1 MKKFLILFA
10 VLAIV
15 SCSNKKEIPELLKE
29 EYQASYIPQVPKD
42 SVLNPDQ
49 NHHKEILILL
59 NNGIDDEEI
68 KEYFKIKD
76 GKYKEIIN
84 ELFGEG
90 FIKKDAENKFIPACM
105 IVDGQ
110 YGAQIKNEVKNIS
123 RILAEIVIDRYSKIK
138 TAYSKISA
146 FKNIPFD
153 SASGFIINNV
163 ALNGYQM
170 KNINEKFVKADPP
183 KHGTHRYYFLLQ
195 QKNHF
200 SSGNKVFEVGEADE
214 KKLEEMTAITS
225 EDILNQ
231 LEINRPLFVKNFL
244 NSPYKDKVSFRE
256 WFVWI
261 YQFACKDA
269 AEILKQ
275 RKFIKR

>member
-1 MKKFLILFA
+1 MKKFLILLA

-15 SCSNKKEIPELLKE
+15 SCSNKKEIHELLKD
-29 EYQASYIPQVPKD
+29 EYQASYIPQPQKD
-42 SVLNPDQ
+42 SVLNVDK
-49 NHHKEILILL
+49 NHHKEILVLL
-59 NNGIDDEEI
+59 NNGIDEEVI
-68 KEYFKIKD
+68 KEYFNLTD
-76 GKYKEIIN
+76 VKYKEVIN
-84 ELFGEG
+84 ELYGEG
-90 FIKKDAENKFIPACM
+90 LIKKDEENKFVPACM

-110 YGAQIKNEVKNIS
+110 NGAQIKNEVKNVS
-123 RILAEIVIDRYSKIK
+123 RIFAEIIVDRYSQIK
-138 TAYSKISA
+138 AAYSKIPS

-153 SASGFIINNV
+153 SSAGLIINNAV
-163 ALNGYQM
+163 LNGLQT

-183 KHGTHRYYFLLQ
+183 KHGARRYYFLLQ
-195 QKNHF
+195 RKNYF
-200 SSGNKVFEVGEADE
+200 SSNEKIFEASKADE
-214 KKLEEMTAITS
+214 KKIEEMTSITS

-269 AEILKQ
+269 VEILKQ
-275 RKFIKR
+275 RKFIK